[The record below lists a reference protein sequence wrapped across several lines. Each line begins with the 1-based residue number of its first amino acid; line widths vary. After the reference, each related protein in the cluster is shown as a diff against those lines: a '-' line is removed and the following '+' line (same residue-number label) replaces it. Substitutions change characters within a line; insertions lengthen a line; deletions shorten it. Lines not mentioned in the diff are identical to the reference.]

1 MELGIYIFVGFCVF
15 VIGTLF
21 GSFFSLAIYRLPRKE
36 DILVTR
42 SYCPNCKHRLEFFD
56 LIPVLSFLFR
66 RAKCKY
72 CSDKIS
78 PRYFLLEISN
88 GILFVIFYLIF
99 GYTIKLAIIILIY
112 AVLFVIIGAYVMK
125 TKMSKEEIEEVNKKV
140 NNKKLSKKAGV
151 FISELIIALVLFI
164 ATFLTV
170 IVLNRNT
177 RTKIDDVVAKAN
189 ANDLLIKNIEICLA
203 SRYDKLESYTLSQT
217 IDNINYDVKTEVL
230 SIYENDT
237 TKNDIVKEVEVK
249 VSYNLNGKYYET
261 NMKTLKGKV

>member
-1 MELGIYIFVGFCVF
+1 M
-15 VIGTLF
+15 
-21 GSFFSLAIYRLPRKE
+21 
-36 DILVTR
+36 
-42 SYCPNCKHRLEFFD
+42 
-56 LIPVLSFLFR
+56 
-66 RAKCKY
+66 
-72 CSDKIS
+72 
-78 PRYFLLEISN
+78 
-88 GILFVIFYLIF
+88 
-99 GYTIKLAIIILIY
+99 
-112 AVLFVIIGAYVMK
+112 
-125 TKMSKEEIEEVNKKV
+125 
-140 NNKKLSKKAGV
+140 

-177 RTKIDDVVAKAN
+177 RTKIDDVIAKAN

>member
-1 MELGIYIFVGFCVF
+1 
-15 VIGTLF
+15 
-21 GSFFSLAIYRLPRKE
+21 
-36 DILVTR
+36 
-42 SYCPNCKHRLEFFD
+42 
-56 LIPVLSFLFR
+56 
-66 RAKCKY
+66 
-72 CSDKIS
+72 
-78 PRYFLLEISN
+78 
-88 GILFVIFYLIF
+88 
-99 GYTIKLAIIILIY
+99 
-112 AVLFVIIGAYVMK
+112 MK